1 MTALVVIMTVV
12 FVLACLAVTF
22 LVLIQ
27 PPHSDGGSGL
37 AGAFI
42 GSGGDSFFGTKA
54 MTMAGKITIFLSVL
68 IVALAI
74 TINKIG
80 VSQQKAGVLQGTK
93 IDAPAGTPEKPA
105 ENPEN
110 TPK

>member
-1 MTALVVIMTVV
+1 MSALVIILTLV
-12 FVLACLAVTF
+12 FVVSCLAITF

-37 AGAFI
+37 AGAFM
-42 GSGGDSFFGTKA
+42 GAGGDSFFGTKA
-54 MTMAGKITIFLSVL
+54 MTMAGKATVVLSVL

-80 VSQQKAGVLQGTK
+80 VRKSGPTGHSVLTGTVP
-93 IDAPAGTPEKPA
+93 DSTPAEKPA
-105 ENPEN
+105 ENPG
-110 TPK
+110 K

>member
-1 MTALVVIMTVV
+1 MAALVIILTIV
-12 FVLACLAVTF
+12 FMLACVLVTF

-42 GSGGDSFFGTKA
+42 GAGGDSFFGTKA
-54 MTMAGKITIFLSVL
+54 MTLAGKVTVVLCVL
-68 IVALAI
+68 IIGLAI

-80 VSQQKAGVLQGTK
+80 PVKKSKSILEGQV
-93 IDAPAGTPEKPA
+93 PAGTPA
-105 ENPEN
+105 ENPD
-110 TPK
+110 KK

>member
-1 MTALVVIMTVV
+1 MAALVVILTVV

-42 GSGGDSFFGTKA
+42 GAGGDSFFGTKA
-54 MTMAGKITIFLSVL
+54 MTMAGKITLVLSVL

-74 TINKIG
+74 SINKINAHTVKTG
-80 VSQQKAGVLQGTK
+80 
-93 IDAPAGTPEKPA
+93 PAGNSLLKGTVPEGSPETPPA
-105 ENPEN
+105 ENP
-110 TPK
+110 K

>member
-1 MTALVVIMTVV
+1 MGALVVILTLV
-12 FVLACLAVTF
+12 FVIACILITF

-27 PPHSDGGSGL
+27 PPHSDGGTGL

-42 GSGGDSFFGTKA
+42 GAGGDSFFGTKA
-54 MTMAGKITIFLSVL
+54 MTMAGKVTIGLAVL

-80 VSQQKAGVLQGTK
+80 PTKKTRSIMEGQGSSQ
-93 IDAPAGTPEKPA
+93 PA
-105 ENPEN
+105 E
-110 TPK
+110 K

>member
-1 MTALVVIMTVV
+1 MGALVIILTLV
-12 FVLACLAVTF
+12 FVLACLFLTF

-27 PPHSDGGSGL
+27 PPHADGGTGL

-42 GSGGDSFFGTKA
+42 GAGGDSFFGTKA
-54 MTMAGKITIFLSVL
+54 MTMAGKITIGLAVL

-80 VSQQKAGVLQGTK
+80 
-93 IDAPAGTPEKPA
+93 PEKKSRSIMDSGSSQPA
-105 ENPEN
+105 E
-110 TPK
+110 K

>member
-1 MTALVVIMTVV
+1 MGALVIILTLV
-12 FVLACLAVTF
+12 FVVSCLAITF

-54 MTMAGKITIFLSVL
+54 MTMAGKVTVILSVL
-68 IVALAI
+68 VVALAI

-80 VSQQKAGVLQGTK
+80 VKKSGPRNSVLEGTV
-93 IDAPAGTPEKPA
+93 PASTPA
-105 ENPEN
+105 ENPG
-110 TPK
+110 K

>member
-1 MTALVVIMTVV
+1 MSVLVVILTLV
-12 FVLACLAVTF
+12 FVLSCLAITF

-42 GSGGDSFFGTKA
+42 GAGGDSFFGTKA
-54 MTMAGKITIFLSVL
+54 MTMAGKVTVVLSVL

-80 VSQQKAGVLQGTK
+80 TKAGPVGKSLLKGTAPES
-93 IDAPAGTPEKPA
+93 APAEK
-105 ENPEN
+105 
-110 TPK
+110 K

>member
-1 MTALVVIMTVV
+1 MGALVVILTIV
-12 FVLACLAVTF
+12 FVLSCIFITL

-42 GSGGDSFFGTKA
+42 GAGGDSFFGTKA
-54 MTMAGKITIFLSVL
+54 MTMAGKITIGLAIL
-68 IVALAI
+68 IVGLAL

-80 VSQQKAGVLQGTK
+80 PSKKTRSIMEGTS
-93 IDAPAGTPEKPA
+93 PTLPA
-105 ENPEN
+105 ESE
-110 TPK
+110 KK